1 MNAYGK
7 ITLVAAALLM
17 SPAAF
22 AQTEA
27 DCEAAIEKAQS
38 DAASDGVLQSSDAKM
53 NELSTSLARAGTAG
67 IEGDY
72 AKCLEMVRDARGG
85 AGLRVD

>member
-7 ITLVAAALLM
+7 ATLVAAALLFTA
-17 SPAAF
+17 PAF

-27 DCEAAIEKAQS
+27 DCETAVQQTQN
-38 DAASDGVLQSSDAKM
+38 DADNNAELQTNDGRAE
-53 NELSTSLARAGTAG
+53 ELATNLARASTAG
-67 IEGDY
+67 IDGDY
-72 AKCLEMVRDARGG
+72 EKCLEMVRDARGA